1 MTDIPRHVAVIMDGN
16 GRWATRRGLPRS
28 EGHRRGLDAARA
40 LVRGCAER
48 GVRRLTLFAFSSEN
62 WRRPP
67 EEVRALMGLFAEA
80 AVGEREAL
88 LRNRIAIR
96 FIGERERFPAH
107 LRRAMA
113 ALERAT
119 ARGGRIE
126 VAVAAGYGGRWDI
139 VQAARRAVA
148 AGLSPE
154 EIDEAKMES
163 LLADGDPPDLLIRT
177 GGERRLSNFLLW
189 QAAYAELHFTDT
201 LWPDFGE
208 AELQR
213 ALDDFA
219 RRERRFGGAETAG
232 DNSET
237 TPESESETGPESGP
251 DNPSPESES
260 VPESGADSGTGRE
273 SVPESESYPDNPSPV
288 SGTGRESVSVVVPV
302 AAVAATGGWEAR

>member
-237 TPESESETGPESGP
+237 TPESESESETGTETGMSPGTGPESA
-251 DNPSPESES
+251 SPEL
-260 VPESGADSGTGRE
+260 DSGTGRE
-273 SVPESESYPDNPSPV
+273 SVPESESDPDNPSPV